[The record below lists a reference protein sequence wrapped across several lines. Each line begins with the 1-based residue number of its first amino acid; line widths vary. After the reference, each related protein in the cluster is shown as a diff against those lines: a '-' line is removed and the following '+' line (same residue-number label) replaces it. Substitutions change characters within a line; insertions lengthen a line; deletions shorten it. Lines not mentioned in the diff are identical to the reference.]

1 MYDLLVIFSGIVI
14 SVMVLLN
21 GGLTQSYGTY
31 LAAVI
36 IHIVGVI
43 FAITLCIIRKEK
55 FNQKSHAPVWAYLGG
70 AFGVL
75 TTLFSNYAF
84 GKISMTSIIALGLLG
99 QSLTSVLLDS
109 FGWFGIQ
116 KRPINKISIIGF
128 LPAIAGVFLMMD
140 QSVSK
145 SLLAVILSLIAG
157 ITIVLSRTVNARLS
171 AQTSPL
177 IGSFFNHLV
186 GLPICIL
193 LFLCLQGP
201 VLHMT
206 TSAQPWMYLGGVLGV
221 VTVLL
226 LNITVPKVSAFRLT
240 LLSFTG
246 QVFTGVILDMT
257 LGMKSSNSTF
267 AGGLIIAGGLLLNMA
282 LDRWCIGR
290 KQAGPI

>member
-1 MYDLLVIFSGIVI
+1 MYDLLAIFTGIVI

-43 FAITLCIIRKEK
+43 FAITLCFIKKEK
-55 FNQKSHAPVWAYLGG
+55 INPKSHAPVWAYLGG
-70 AFGVL
+70 AIGVL

-99 QSLTSVLLDS
+99 QSLTSVILDA
-109 FGWFGIQ
+109 FGWFGTQ

-128 LPAIAGVFLMMD
+128 LPAIGGVFLMMD
-140 QSVSK
+140 HSVSK
-145 SLLAVILSLIAG
+145 SMVAVILSLVAG

-171 AQTSPL
+171 AHTSPL

-186 GLPICIL
+186 GLPVCIL
-193 LFLCLQGP
+193 LFLGLQRP
-201 VLHMT
+201 LLHVT

-226 LNITVPKVSAFRLT
+226 LNITVPRVSAFRLT

-246 QVFTGVILDMT
+246 QVFTGIILDIT
-257 LGMKSSNSTF
+257 LGKEYSNSTF
-267 AGGLIIAGGLLLNMA
+267 VGGLVIAGGLLLNMA
-282 LDRWCIGR
+282 LDRWSIGR
-290 KQAGPI
+290 KQAGTV